1 MNISGVLVHAHIA
14 QADSVREQL
23 VSIEGVE
30 VHAIS
35 PKGRI
40 VVTVE
45 SETTGQMADTVLMC
59 QNVPGVLS
67 AAMIYHHDEELDE
80 EQDYLEVLSGSEIET
95 KPEIEARSEID
106 QGQDWNVQE
115 MSK

>member
-14 QADSVREQL
+14 QAENVREQL
-23 VSIEGVE
+23 VGIEGVE

-35 PKGRI
+35 PEGRI

-45 SETTGQMADTVLMC
+45 SETTGQMADTVVKC
-59 QNVPGVLS
+59 QNVPGVL
-67 AAMIYHHDEELDE
+67 AASMIYHHDEVIDE
-80 EQDYLEVLSGSEIET
+80 EDFVETLSGSEIET
-95 KPEIEARSEID
+95 KSQIETGSEID
-106 QGQDWNVQE
+106 RGQDWNVQE